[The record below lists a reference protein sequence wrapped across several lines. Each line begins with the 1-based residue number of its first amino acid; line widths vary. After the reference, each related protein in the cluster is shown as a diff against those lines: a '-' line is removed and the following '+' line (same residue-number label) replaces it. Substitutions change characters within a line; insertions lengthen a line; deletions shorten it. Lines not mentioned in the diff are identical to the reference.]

1 MTNWGGI
8 YVTVHTQ
15 EPAKELVDLTS
26 GKTYPLRKIEGVYDK
41 DPFTEYVTEIVTDP
55 GMYRAFK
62 VVR

>member
-1 MTNWGGI
+1 M
-8 YVTVHTQ
+8 TVHTQ
-15 EPAKELVDLTS
+15 EPAKELVDLTG

-41 DPFTEYVTEIVTDP
+41 DPFTEYVTEIVADP

>member
-1 MTNWGGI
+1 M
-8 YVTVHTQ
+8 TVHTQ